1 MLKKQYREFFLNLLV
16 VVISAMLSYLLSYVQ
31 EIQSSGSAAFVGGGT
46 STVLLYA
53 KRFLGI
59 C

>member
-1 MLKKQYREFFLNLLV
+1 MKKTQYREFFLNLLV

-31 EIQSSGSAAFVGGGT
+31 EIQSSGSAAVVGGGA
-46 STVLLYA
+46 STALLYA
-53 KRFLGI
+53 KRFLDI